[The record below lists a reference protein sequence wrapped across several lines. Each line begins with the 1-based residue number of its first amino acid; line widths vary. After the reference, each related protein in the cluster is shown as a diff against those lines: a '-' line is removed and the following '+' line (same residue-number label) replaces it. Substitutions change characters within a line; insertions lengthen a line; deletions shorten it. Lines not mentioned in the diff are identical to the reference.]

1 LRIEVEARAA
11 ADMESIRL
19 AEEARLESI
28 QMETE
33 KLRIL
38 EETRLAAEVERI
50 RIEQEIRVA

>member
-1 LRIEVEARAA
+1 VEARAA
-11 ADMESIRL
+11 AEMESIRL